1 MNTGTF
7 DRTQG
12 DTGNI
17 VALEHVNVEIPDQQ
31 LATIFYVM
39 GLGLTR
45 DPYLFTGIGNMWIN
59 IGRNQIHMPTGAPM
73 VLRGTIC
80 VVMPGREA
88 LLKRLAEVAS
98 LLAGTRFDFDAQAD
112 HVSATCPWG
121 NRFRVFEPGER
132 YGRMRLGLPSVELDV
147 ARGTA
152 AGIATFYRE
161 VMGALV
167 SEHSDAQGA
176 CASIGVGPGQTLVYR
191 EGDAVPAPYDN
202 HHVQIYVNDF
212 SGSYRRLRA
221 LGLVTQEDDAYQ
233 YRFRQLVDPATS
245 APLTVLEHEVR
256 SLLHPLY
263 GRPLVNRNPEMTN
276 RNYAAGEESFRC

>member
-1 MNTGTF
+1 MDIGTF

-73 VLRGTIC
+73 VLRGTMSI
-80 VVMPGREA
+80 VMPRREL
-88 LLKRLAEVAS
+88 LLKRLAAVAP
-98 LLAGTRFDFDAQAD
+98 LLAGTRFAFEAHAG
-112 HVSATCPWG
+112 HVGATCPWG
-121 NRFRVFEPGER
+121 NRFRVFEPEAR
-132 YGRMRLGLPSVELDV
+132 FGRMRLGLPSVELEV
-147 ARGTA
+147 ARGSA
-152 AGIATFYRE
+152 PGIAAFYRE
-161 VMGALV
+161 VMGARVL
-167 SEHSDAQGA
+167 EHADAQGA
-176 CASIGVGPGQTLVYR
+176 SASVGVGPGQTLVYR
-191 EGDAVPAPYDN
+191 EGDAAQAPYDN

-212 SGSYRRLRA
+212 SGPYRRLRA
-221 LGLVTQEDDAYQ
+221 LGLISQEDDACQ
-233 YRFRQLVDPATS
+233 YRFRQIVDPATS
-245 APLTVLEHEVR
+245 APLTMLEHEVR

-276 RNYAAGEESFRC
+276 RNYVAGEESFR